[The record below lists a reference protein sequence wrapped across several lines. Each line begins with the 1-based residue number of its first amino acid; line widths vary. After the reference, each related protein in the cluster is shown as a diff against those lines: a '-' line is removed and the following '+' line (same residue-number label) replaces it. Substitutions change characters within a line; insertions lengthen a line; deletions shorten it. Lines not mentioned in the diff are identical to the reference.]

1 MEETR
6 DTRGPG
12 IMARLIAAIVL
23 AVAAW
28 FLFKVV
34 IGLIVGVAWF
44 LAVVVAVVAV
54 LWAVRTLF

>member
-1 MEETR
+1 MEDTR

-12 IMARLIAAIVL
+12 ILARLLAAIVL

-34 IGLIVGVAWF
+34 IGVIVGIAWIA
-44 LAVVVAVVAV
+44 AVVVAVIAV